1 MQVSEAGDQT
11 CVRLLCA
18 YLSHEASEVL
28 GMSIWALGQI
38 ANTKLCSLEPVLGSQ
53 LRRKLVD
60 VATSADTMSLKKIA
74 EWAISQVWHEV
85 CDGSAQD
92 KTIALAQASCQ
103 DETSFS
109 TGMLHAKDFLKVN
122 PKLKSLYLAL
132 IQQTQSKL
140 LRVAQDSILHTIE
153 WLNKRDLATGSD
165 AGGYTF
171 LCNCLADTRPTISL
185 AAYKALG
192 VNCVPGNK
200 KLCNTLM
207 MMISVHDS
215 EDTACTYMLLLGKA
229 AVPGDAIISSFLTKK
244 LIGMIF
250 KAKYSSPSC
259 HTSQNVKESKYI
271 ATALNVL
278 TELEETGSSRL
289 RNISLLC
296 HGINS
301 RLVSAAAQM
310 ATDKAVFLNQVD
322 AQMERFKHPIPT
334 HFSRNLLLLPK
345 PSEETKV
352 SIRKHDLF
360 KNCKEKCISSSNIKD
375 TTTKELE
382 ERSSSILVSS
392 LEEKSK
398 LFGNLG
404 NESLKRKKSKVFK
417 SF

>member
-85 CDGSAQD
+85 SAQD

-103 DETSFS
+103 DETSHS
-109 TGMLHAKDFLKVN
+109 TGMLHAKDFPKVN
-122 PKLKSLYLAL
+122 PELKSLYLAL

-352 SIRKHDLF
+352 SIRKHDMF